1 MARFRVENPRE
12 KQQER
17 QHSRWELFQERFWEW
32 WYHGAPLF
40 PKRNRK
46 PRLKIHS
53 VSHVY
58 SLFLKGDISHE
69 ELYLMLTP
77 AQVPKFVDLHQQVK
91 AAMEGEGE
99 LPPELVI
106 SMSQTFI

>member
-1 MARFRVENPRE
+1 M
-12 KQQER
+12 
-17 QHSRWELFQERFWEW
+17 
-32 WYHGAPLF
+32 
-40 PKRNRK
+40 
-46 PRLKIHS
+46 
-53 VSHVY
+53 SHVY

-77 AQVPKFVDLHQQVK
+77 AQVAKFVELHQQVK

-106 SMSQTFI
+106 SMSQTFIRDHRKLMFALVKIDNVLEDLEREVASRAGSVNIVRREG